1 MTVLIT
7 NVSVR
12 YGNQFVLSDFSLE
25 QKAGNH
31 LLLLGPSGSGK
42 TTLIN
47 LITGLLLPT
56 TGSVSVGGEAMSSL
70 SGPARDDLR
79 RRKIGVIF
87 QTLRLVSALSVRA
100 NLRLAQKLA
109 GLVVDNDAI
118 DALLD
123 AVGVAHRADAA
134 PRELSQ
140 GEAQR
145 AAIARALVAK
155 PALLVADEPTS
166 ALDDANAER
175 IGRLLLDTATANG
188 STLLVATHDAR
199 LKAFIP
205 DTVALAAPLREAA

>member
-1 MTVLIT
+1 MMTVEIADVTL
-7 NVSVR
+7 R
-12 YGNQFVLSDFSLE
+12 YGDHAVLERFSFT
-25 QKAGNH
+25 QPSGKH
-31 LLLLGPSGSGK
+31 MLLLGPSGSGK

-47 LITGLLLPT
+47 LITGLLTPT
-56 TGSVSVGGEAMSSL
+56 SGTVTITGEAMSSL
-70 SGPARDDLR
+70 TGSARDDLR

-109 GLVVDNDAI
+109 GVGVDDKAI
-118 DALLD
+118 DNLLE
-123 AVGVAHRADAA
+123 AVGVAHKADAA
-134 PRELSQ
+134 PRALSQ

-175 IGRLLLDTATANG
+175 IGRLLLDTANANG
-188 STLLVATHDAR
+188 STLLIATHDAR
-199 LKAFIP
+199 LQAFIP
-205 DTVALAAPLREAA
+205 DAVSLSPRQEKR